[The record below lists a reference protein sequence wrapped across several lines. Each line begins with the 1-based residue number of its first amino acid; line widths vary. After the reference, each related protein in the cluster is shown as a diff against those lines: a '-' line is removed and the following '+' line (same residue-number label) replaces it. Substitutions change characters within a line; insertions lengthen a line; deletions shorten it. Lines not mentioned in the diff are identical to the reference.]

1 MSEQPRN
8 DASFD
13 SCQQPP
19 SYNEATVDMRPE
31 ASQDGA
37 PPPPSHDEATLY
49 TPPNA
54 SGDASL
60 QSDSFHDATIDAPP
74 ESSDATFRFS
84 MDDEHT
90 YVKDLGDLEA
100 DDDSY
105 LLEDRGPVD
114 GRPVNV
120 IANYEILGV
129 LGRGAVGVVY
139 KARQIGLNRLVA
151 LKMLLAG
158 SHAGQREL
166 MRFRTEAEAVARLRH
181 PNIVQVY
188 EVGEHDGLPFFSL
201 EFIEGGSL
209 HQKMGGKPLP
219 PREAAEMVEALARA
233 MHYAHER
240 NIIHR
245 DLKPANILISSDGV
259 PKITDFGLAKRLEQ
273 NDESSKTRTG
283 TLMGTPS
290 YMSPEQ
296 AAGRTYDIGP
306 LSDQYALGAILYEA
320 LTGRPPFLGATL
332 LETIQ
337 QVRTQEPVRPT
348 LLQPTTPHDLEVICL
363 KSLQKEQS
371 KRYANAKEMADDLRR
386 FRNGEPIRA
395 RPVSLLERSWRWCR
409 RNRRLAVLYAAVSI
423 LLLML
428 ALSGV
433 LHSVRSLR
441 EQQAIARV
449 RVRVDER
456 MDLAA
461 RAISGGDI
469 LRAKALLQWSD
480 PLLDSASDLS
490 EQRDRWSKLEE
501 SVNNY
506 AQCKDLLDKALF
518 AYIFGLKSSDK
529 QMEQGREYCRELL
542 ALYDAIEQKQV
553 PWPDLND
560 EQQQLFKDNVFDMF
574 LVSAFIESDLAKDAG
589 SDQQRQAAQQA
600 IDWLNRADQILP
612 RMKTLYTHRSGF
624 HFSLGNR
631 EAADADLK
639 LAKSIQPESAVD
651 HFWHGYAEHVRGE
664 GARSRGEVAKA
675 RDHYRQE
682 IAEYAALLQQHPD
695 HFWGWLSWAIA
706 KMQLGDLQDAL
717 IGFTKCIQL
726 RPDFSWPYNNRAT
739 AHLRL
744 EHYDQAIR
752 DYTAALERDPNYV
765 SARSDR
771 AVAYLKQNNI
781 NQVIQA
787 ISASVTSAGS
797 PYSILSLFG
806 AVAYPRQN
814 NIDQALQDCNQVL
827 QQDPRYAAAY
837 LHRAECYLRRK
848 QYEDALSDCLSV
860 LKRNEYR
867 EDVHLKRVAIYED
880 MKREGDQLRY
890 KRAVDADRKEALKF
904 YYRANQHASRGEYQQ
919 ALADY
924 TVTLELFPHG
934 FEPTCQRALLYWLHL
949 KDFDAALSDSR
960 DLVKVWPKKTEGYL
974 YLGLIHLGRRQYSL
988 ALEELEDALSR
999 QPDNLQALWGKAQI
1013 YLWQGKA
1020 KEALELINPVVE
1032 KLPAGDATVLNLRGD
1047 IYRYLGQLDS
1057 AAKDYRRLIELRPE
1071 NLDCYVSLAL
1081 VYSKQGE
1088 PGKARQCL
1096 DQMVQANPKS
1106 AAAYLWRGRFL
1117 RDQGLFEEAWKDSE
1131 QAARCDPASV
1141 LPKLLQ
1147 ASITAARGDAAAAVA
1162 TAEQVLSN
1170 ATQKEKEDGQVLYAA
1185 AQVWSLASLAAG
1197 RVGDSETAKGYA
1209 DQAVKMLE
1217 QTLDKGF
1224 HDLNYPDHNRM
1235 IDDPA
1240 LEAIRQHPKAM
1251 ELLAHRPR

>member
-8 DASFD
+8 DASLD
-13 SCQQPP
+13 SDQQPP
-19 SYNEATVDMRPE
+19 SYNEATVETRPD
-31 ASQDGA
+31 APQDGA
-37 PPPPSHDEATLY
+37 PRPPSHDDATLY
-49 TPPNA
+49 TPP
-54 SGDASL
+54 DASL
-60 QSDSFHDATIDAPP
+60 DAAIQSDSFNDATIAAPP
-74 ESSDATFRFS
+74 ESSDATLFVS
-84 MDDEHT
+84 VDNEHT
-90 YVKDLGDLEA
+90 YVKAVEDLEE

-105 LLEDRGPVD
+105 LLEERGRVDDRPVD
-114 GRPVNV
+114 V

-139 KARQIGLNRLVA
+139 KARQMGLNRLVA

-166 MRFRTEAEAVARLRH
+166 IRFRTEAEAVARLRH

-188 EVGEHDGLPFFSL
+188 EVGEHDALPFFSL
-201 EFIEGGSL
+201 EFVEGGSL

-245 DLKPANILISSDGV
+245 DLKPANILITSDGV

-306 LSDQYALGAILYEA
+306 LSDQYALGAILYEL

-348 LLQPTTPHDLEVICL
+348 LLQATTPHDLEVICL
-363 KSLQKEQS
+363 KCLQKEQS

-386 FRNGEPIRA
+386 FLNGEPIRA
-395 RPVSLLERSWRWCR
+395 RPVSLMERSWRWCR
-409 RNRRLAVLYAAVSI
+409 RNRRLAALYAAVSV
-423 LLLML
+423 LLFML
-428 ALSGV
+428 AMSGV
-433 LHSVRSLR
+433 LHGFRHLR
-441 EQQAIARV
+441 EQQAVTRV
-449 RVRVDER
+449 RDRAEER
-456 MDLAA
+456 MNLATT
-461 RAISGGDI
+461 AIFVGDV
-469 LRAKALLQWSD
+469 RTAKALLQRSD
-480 PLLDSASDLS
+480 PLLDSAFDLS

-501 SVNNY
+501 SIDNY
-506 AQCKDLLDKALF
+506 GEFKDLLDKALF
-518 AYIFGLKSSDK
+518 AYLGLKSSPE
-529 QMEQGREYCRELL
+529 QTNQQREQGRDYCRQLL
-542 ALYDAIEQKQV
+542 ALYDAIEHKQT
-553 PWPDLND
+553 PWPELNA
-560 EQQQLFKDNVFDMF
+560 EQKKLFNDSVFDMF
-574 LVSAFIESDLAKDAG
+574 LVSALIEGDLAQKAG
-589 SDQQRQAAQQA
+589 PVQQRQAAQQGL
-600 IDWLNRADQILP
+600 DWLKRAEEILP
-612 RMKTLYTHRSGF
+612 EMRTMRTFYTHRGGF
-624 HFSLGNR
+624 HKTLEHWEQG
-631 EAADADLK
+631 DADVNK
-639 LAKSIQPESAVD
+639 AESITPSSAID

-664 GARSRGEVAKA
+664 GARSRGELAKA
-675 RDHYRQE
+675 REHYRQE
-682 IAEYAALLQQHPD
+682 IVEYAALLQQHPD

-706 KMQLGDLQDAL
+706 KTQLGDLQDAL

-739 AHLRL
+739 THLRL
-744 EHYDQAIR
+744 KQYDQAIR
-752 DYTAALERDPNYV
+752 DYTAALERDPNYF

-771 AVAYLKQNNI
+771 AAAYLKRDN
-781 NQVIQA
+781 V
-787 ISASVTSAGS
+787 
-797 PYSILSLFG
+797 
-806 AVAYPRQN
+806 
-814 NIDQALQDCNQVL
+814 DQALQDCNQVL
-827 QQDPRYAAAY
+827 EHDPKVLEHDPSYAAAY

-848 QYEDALSDCLSV
+848 QYEDALADCTQV
-860 LKRNEYR
+860 LARNKYR
-867 EDVHLKRVAIYED
+867 EDVHLKREAIYAS
-880 MKREGDQLRY
+880 MKRAGDELRY
-890 KRAVDADRKEALKF
+890 KRAVDADRKKALEF
-904 YYRANQHASRGEYQQ
+904 YYRANQYASRGDYPQ

-924 TVTLELFPHG
+924 SATLELFPHG
-934 FEPTCQRALLYWLHL
+934 FEPTLQRALLYWLHL
-949 KDFDAALSDSR
+949 KDFDAALSDLQ
-960 DLVKVWPKKTEGYL
+960 DLVKVWAKKPEGYL
-974 YLGLIHLGRRQYSL
+974 YRGLIHLGRRQYSL

-1032 KLPAGDATVLNLRGD
+1032 KLPPGDATVLNLRGD

-1057 AAKDYRRLIELRPE
+1057 AAKDYRRLMELRPE
-1071 NLDCYVSLAL
+1071 NLESYVSLGL

-1088 PGKARQCL
+1088 PSKARRCL
-1096 DQMVQANPKS
+1096 DQMVEANPKL

-1117 RDQGLFEEAWKDSE
+1117 RDQKLFTEAWKDSE
-1131 QAARCDPASV
+1131 QEARCDPASV

-1147 ASITAARGDAAAAVA
+1147 ASILAARGDAAAAVA
-1162 TAEQVLSN
+1162 AAERVLSD
-1170 ATQKEKEDGQVLYAA
+1170 ATQKDKDDGHVLYSA
-1185 AQVWSLASLAAG
+1185 AQVWSLASRAAA
-1197 RVGDSETAKGYA
+1197 RAGDSVAAKRYS
-1209 DQAVKMLE
+1209 DQAVRFLE

-1240 LEAIRQHPKAM
+1240 LEAIRQHPQA
-1251 ELLAHRPR
+1251 EDLLAHRSR